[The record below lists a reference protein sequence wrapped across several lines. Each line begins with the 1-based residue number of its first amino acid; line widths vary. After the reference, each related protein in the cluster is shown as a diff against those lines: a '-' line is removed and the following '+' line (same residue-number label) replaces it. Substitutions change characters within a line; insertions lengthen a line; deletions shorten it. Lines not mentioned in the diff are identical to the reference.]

1 MIKTKLTELICK
13 ELLLKEDEL
22 TKDELK
28 IIDICSGIISSLNDD
43 IIEMNKRIYELEI
56 SVKNKSIIIDDM
68 INDLSQKK

>member
-43 IIEMNKRIYELEI
+43 IIEMNKRIYKLEI

-68 INDLSQKK
+68 INEKSVE